1 MRSMVQGD
9 NMKIGTF
16 RIPTFRL
23 YPNLIAYTKKIYEK
37 FPNEETKVEYVAQLI
52 GHKSHRS
59 GTFLQRAADLR
70 LYGLIEGKG
79 KIKVSEL
86 GKKITY
92 GHESEKIE
100 ALEKAIRN
108 IPLWDTLLNN
118 YGPNINSDDF
128 WVVLA
133 KITDVERLEAQKKAK
148 WILNAYM
155 EDVSHLKPIEKS
167 IETSNSNLQKV
178 EASDNNRNDMVN
190 QTVEPN
196 IEPIKEQVDI
206 EEIKFGN
213 IYIRIPKRDAKA
225 TTIAK
230 KLLELYEEGV
240 TKETVIAG

>member
-1 MRSMVQGD
+1 
-9 NMKIGTF
+9 MKIGNF

-23 YPNLIAYTKKIYEK
+23 YPNLVAYTKKIYEK

-52 GHKSHRS
+52 GHTSHRS

-92 GHESEKIE
+92 GQEGEKIQ

-133 KITDVERLEAQKKAK
+133 KITGVERLEAQNKAK
-148 WILNAYM
+148 WVLNAYM
-155 EDVSHLKPIEKS
+155 EDVSHLKPLGKT
-167 IETSNSNLQKV
+167 IETSNSGSKMI
-178 EASDNNRNDMVN
+178 ESSDNNRNDTVN
-190 QTVEPN
+190 QIVEPN
-196 IEPIKEQVDI
+196 IEPIMKLDNI
-206 EEIKFGN
+206 EEIKFGD

-230 KLLELYEEGV
+230 KLLEIYEERI